1 MTFATGGFHGL
12 RYAVETTWGV
22 IPDTPEMVKLRH
34 KPTCSLGLSKET
46 NQSAEL
52 RDDRQITDFRH
63 GPQKIDGDIEFE
75 FSYGE
80 YDPILEGA
88 LFGTWTTN
96 VLKAGTTAKSF
107 VFERAFADIG
117 QYGVFTGDMVKTTK
131 FSVKP
136 NEVISGTFSLIGKG
150 GSYSS
155 SPLDASPTASQTNL
169 PFDSFTGELSEGGS
183 TLAVATGLELT
194 LENNLETIYALF
206 SNQAAGVIPGR
217 SSLSG
222 TLSASFENLALL
234 NKFINEVE
242 SSLQFTLGNGT
253 SKSYT
258 FLIPRLKYSGAT
270 NSVKDEKGITLEM
283 PFQALY
289 DATTGTNFQITRIPG
304 V

>member
-34 KPTCSLGLSKET
+34 KTCSLGLSKET
-46 NQSAEL
+46 IQSSEL
-52 RDDRQITDFRH
+52 RDDRQIQDFRH
-63 GPQKIDGDIEFE
+63 GPQKIDGDVEFD

-80 YDPILEGA
+80 YDPIFEGA
-88 LFGTWTTN
+88 LLGVWTTN

-107 VFERAFADIG
+107 VFERAFSDIG

-131 FSVKP
+131 LSIKP
-136 NEVISGTFSLIGKG
+136 NEIVSGAFSLIGKG

-155 SPLDASPTASQTNL
+155 TPLDASPTASQTNL

-183 TLAVATGLELT
+183 SIAVVTGLELS
-194 LENNLETIYALF
+194 LENNLDPAYAVF

-217 SSLSG
+217 SNLTG
-222 TLSASFENLALL
+222 TLSAYFENLTLL
-234 NKFINEVE
+234 NKFINETE
-242 SSLQFTLGNGT
+242 SSLEFTLGNGT
-253 SKSYT
+253 TKSYT
-258 FLIPRLKYSGAT
+258 FLVPRLKYSGGS
-270 NSVKDEKGITLEM
+270 NPVKDEKGIILEM
-283 PFQALY
+283 PFQALV